1 MRRRPRT
8 YSISEAAE
16 VTGLSREA
24 VRSRIRRGSLASL
37 LVDGERR
44 IPRVEL
50 ERAGLMD
57 SRPRG
62 TLAETDASS
71 GDLVVS
77 NANDLAG
84 GDLVRELVDRLERQA
99 VELERYREF
108 VRTSGHAEL
117 LDELASLR
125 SRISALEAREP
136 RLALPSGTASPPEPA
151 VTAAPPR
158 HDSVPATG
166 LWLPP
171 GSDRVQR
178 PQFSQARGPN
188 SVPRRPA
195 WRAPAIRL
203 AAEVALILAVAAG
216 AAAADL
222 STAAVVGV
230 VAVAWGIV
238 AAAEFA
244 GWSRD
249 RRA

>member
-1 MRRRPRT
+1 MRRRQRT
-8 YSISEAAE
+8 YTISEAAE
-16 VTGLSREA
+16 ATGLSREA

-44 IPRVEL
+44 IPRAEL

-57 SRPRG
+57 SRPQG
-62 TLAETDASS
+62 APEEPDASS
-71 GDLVVS
+71 VDLVLSGV
-77 NANDLAG
+77 DQLAP

-117 LDELASLR
+117 LDESAALR
-125 SRISALEAREP
+125 SRISALEVREP
-136 RLALPSGTASPPEPA
+136 RLALPSGATSRPEPA
-151 VTAAPPR
+151 VPETPPR
-158 HDSVPATG
+158 RDTVPAPG

-171 GSDRVQR
+171 GSDRVQPAQF
-178 PQFSQARGPN
+178 PQASEPD
-188 SVPRRPA
+188 SVRRRPA